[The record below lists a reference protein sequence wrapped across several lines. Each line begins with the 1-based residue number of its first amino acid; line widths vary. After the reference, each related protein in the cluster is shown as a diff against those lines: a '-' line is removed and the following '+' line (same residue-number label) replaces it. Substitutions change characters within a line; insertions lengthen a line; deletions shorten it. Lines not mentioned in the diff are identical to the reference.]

1 MTRKIEFN
9 NSDISYNISGQGKA
23 IVLLHGYLE
32 SKEIWNSFAEELAKK
47 FQVIVPDLPGH
58 GKSDLTN
65 ERLSVEIM
73 AELVKTVLDKENVSK
88 CLLVG
93 HSMGGYATLAFL
105 ELYPK
110 LLSGLTLFHS
120 SPYPDTEEKMQ
131 NRDREINI
139 IRQGKKA
146 QIYNTHFPNT
156 FAKENVEKFTDDI
169 EKCKEV
175 ARDMSDDGIIAALE
189 AMKARTDRSKILKAT
204 KVPVQ
209 YIIGEKDN
217 FIPMDILN
225 KLQLPVNSEVVVLE
239 NSGHMGFVEERENV
253 LNAIS
258 DFANK
263 IYEI

>member
-9 NSDISYNISGQGKA
+9 NLDISYNISGQGKA

-32 SKEIWNSFAEELAKK
+32 SKEIWNDFAKELCEN
-47 FQVIVPDLPGH
+47 FQVIIPDIPGH

-65 ERLSVEIM
+65 ERLSVEKM
-73 AELVKTVLDKENVSK
+73 AESVKLILDKENVGK

-93 HSMGGYATLAFL
+93 HSMGGYVALAFL
-105 ELYPK
+105 DLFPEL
-110 LLSGLTLFHS
+110 LIGLTLFHS
-120 SPYPDTEEKMQ
+120 SPYADTQEKKQ

-175 ARDMSDDGIIAALE
+175 ARDMSDDGIIAVLE
-189 AMKARTDRSKILKAT
+189 AMKARPDRSKILKAT
-204 KVPVQ
+204 KIPVQ

-217 FIPMDILN
+217 FIPMNILN
-225 KLQLPVNSEVVVLE
+225 KLQLPDNSEVVVLE
-239 NSGHMGFVEERENV
+239 NSGHMGFIEDRGNV
-253 LNAIS
+253 LNAII
-258 DFANK
+258 DFVNK
-263 IYEI
+263 DL